1 MKIIKEKL
9 KCPVSRRSIS
19 LQLFA
24 VLLLSCKKSNSTEFY
39 GNANMDDKNCIN
51 LSETEWKSRLT
62 PLEYSVLRKEGT
74 ERPGTSELNWEKRI
88 GQYNCA
94 GCNQPLFR
102 SEHKYESGTG
112 WPSFYDV
119 IHDNIGTKT
128 DKKLFMTRTEYHC
141 SCCKGHQGH
150 VFKDGPAPT
159 GLRYCNNGVAL
170 KFVPSQQT

>member
-1 MKIIKEKL
+1 MKIINQKL
-9 KCPVSRRSIS
+9 KYPVSRRSIS

-112 WPSFYDV
+112 WPSFYEIANSNCVRQIEDDSLGYIRIEV
-119 IHDNIGTKT
+119 
-128 DKKLFMTRTEYHC
+128 RC
-141 SCCKGHQGH
+141 SSCDSHLGH
-150 VFKDGPAPT
+150 VFPDGPQPT
-159 GLRYCNNGVAL
+159 GKRYCINSVAL
-170 KFVPSQQT
+170 NFSEKK